1 MTPMMRRNAAW
12 LPSVFNDLFETDFMP
27 KANCTA
33 PAINVKESDKA
44 YIVELAAP
52 GMKKEDFN
60 VHINDEGNLI
70 IKMEQ
75 KEEKKEEDKNTRYL
89 RREFSY
95 SKFEQTLILPDDVQK
110 VRNKA
115 VDHIDSSPV
124 IGNGAASSVLSPFL
138 VIRCTGKGAES
149 DIITELTA
157 FEVCDSGVIG
167 VSRRRVGFT
176 GSDLK
181 GSSRTLCGYII
192 AEYTIIASYG

>member
-12 LPSVFNDLFETDFMP
+12 LPSVFNDLFDTDFMP

-33 PAINVKESDKA
+33 PAPYVKENEKA

-75 KEEKKEEDKNTRYL
+75 KEEHKDEDKTTRYL

-110 VRNKA
+110 DQISARVE
-115 VDHIDSSPV
+115 H
-124 IGNGAASSVLSPFL
+124 GVLTVLLPK
-138 VIRCTGKGAES
+138 VVKE
-149 DIITELTA
+149 
-157 FEVCDSGVIG
+157 EVK
-167 VSRRRVGFT
+167 VSRQIEIG
-176 GSDLK
+176 
-181 GSSRTLCGYII
+181 
-192 AEYTIIASYG
+192 